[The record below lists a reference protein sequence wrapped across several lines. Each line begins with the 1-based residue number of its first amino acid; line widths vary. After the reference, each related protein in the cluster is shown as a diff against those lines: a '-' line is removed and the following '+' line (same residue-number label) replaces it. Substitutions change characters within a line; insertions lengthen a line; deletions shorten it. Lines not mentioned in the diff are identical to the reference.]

1 MKKTFVNNR
10 VLASEILRGKWLLDD
25 RSAPKM
31 LDAAQAFLRRET
43 IKGDKASPIALSFI
57 AMDGAEYTAASD
69 EDANIT
75 QPCVLIVPVQGTL
88 TQYDNCFGT
97 ATMEI
102 VSILEQYREDENIIG
117 FILDINSPG
126 GAVNAVM
133 PLVNEIKKIQG
144 DGKPVISHCDF
155 AASAAYWIASQ
166 TDLIVMDNILSE
178 VGSIGVCATLIDD
191 RENKATGERHLTIY
205 APQSADKNKAYRDA
219 LDGDFTAMEKELS
232 ETATVFQESV
242 KAGRQKLKADEEGV
256 LSGAVFS
263 TAKAIDL
270 NMADTMGDL
279 ANCVEIVAVRASKI
293 E

>member
-1 MKKTFVNNR
+1 MKKKFVNNR

-25 RSAPKM
+25 RSASKM
-31 LDAAQAFLRRET
+31 LDAAQSFLRRET
-43 IKGDKASPIALSFI
+43 IKGDITEPIMLSFQ
-57 AMDGAEYTAASD
+57 AMDGEEYMATSD

-102 VSILEQYREDENIIG
+102 VSILEQYRTDENVIG

-133 PLVNEIKKIQG
+133 PLVNEIKKIQA
-144 DGKPVISHCDF
+144 DGKPIITHCDF

-166 TDLIVMDNILSE
+166 TDRIVMDNILSE
-178 VGSIGVCATLIDD
+178 VGSIGVCATLVDD

-205 APQSADKNKAYRDA
+205 APQSTDKNKSYRDA
-219 LDGDFTAMEKELS
+219 LEGDFAAMEKELS
-232 ETATVFQESV
+232 ETAVVFQESV
-242 KAGRQKLKADEEGV
+242 KAGRPKLKADTEGV
-256 LSGAVFS
+256 LSGAVFT

-279 ANCVEIVAVRASKI
+279 ASCVEIVAIRASRI

>member
-1 MKKTFVNNR
+1 MKKKFVNNR

-25 RSAPKM
+25 RSASKM
-31 LDAAQAFLRRET
+31 LDAAQSFLRRET
-43 IKGDKASPIALSFI
+43 IKGDITEPIMLSFQ
-57 AMDGAEYTAASD
+57 AMDGEEYMATSD

-102 VSILEQYREDENIIG
+102 VSILEQYRTDENVIG

-133 PLVNEIKKIQG
+133 PLVNEIKKIQA
-144 DGKPVISHCDF
+144 DGKPIITHCDF

-178 VGSIGVCATLIDD
+178 VGSIGVCATLVDD

-205 APQSADKNKAYRDA
+205 APQSTDKNKSYRDA
-219 LDGDFTAMEKELS
+219 LEGDFAAMEKELS
-232 ETATVFQESV
+232 ETAVVFQESV
-242 KAGRQKLKADEEGV
+242 KAGRPKLKADTEGV
-256 LSGAVFS
+256 LSGAVFT

-279 ANCVEIVAVRASKI
+279 ASCVEIVAIRASRI

>member
-1 MKKTFVNNR
+1 MKKSFTNNR

-25 RSAPKM
+25 RSAQKM
-31 LDAAQAFLRRET
+31 LDAAQSFLRRET
-43 IKGDKASPIALSFI
+43 VNGTSSGPIPQTFV
-57 AMDGAEYTAASD
+57 AMDGQEYMASSD
-69 EDANIT
+69 EEANLT

-102 VSILEQYREDENIIG
+102 VSILEQYRTDENVIG

-133 PLVNEIKKIQG
+133 PLVNEIKKIQA
-144 DGKPVISHCDF
+144 DGKPIISHCDF

-166 TDLIVMDNILSE
+166 TDAIIMDNILSE

-191 RENKATGERHLTIY
+191 RENKATGERRLTIY
-205 APQSADKNKAYRDA
+205 APQSSDKNKAYRDA
-219 LDGDFTAMEKELS
+219 LDGDFAAMEKELS
-232 ETATVFQESV
+232 ETAVVFQESV
-242 KAGRQKLKADEEGV
+242 KAGRPKLKADAEGV
-256 LSGAVFS
+256 LTGAVF
-263 TAKAIDL
+263 TTPKAIDL
-270 NMADTMGDL
+270 NMADSMGDL
-279 ANCVEIVAVRASKI
+279 ASCVDIVAVRASKI